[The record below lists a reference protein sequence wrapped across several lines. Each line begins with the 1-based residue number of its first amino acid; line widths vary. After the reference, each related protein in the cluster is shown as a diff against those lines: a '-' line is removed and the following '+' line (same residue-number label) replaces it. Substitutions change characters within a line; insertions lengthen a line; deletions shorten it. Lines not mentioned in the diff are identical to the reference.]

1 MSVAGV
7 IFAVLVLIEL
17 QPIIIS
23 IYEMITKEKVAQKNV
38 KGVALGVCRTTIQ
51 DATDI
56 YEGKRKK

>member
-23 IYEMITKEKVAQKNV
+23 IYEMITKEKVAQKM
-38 KGVALGVCRTTIQ
+38 
-51 DATDI
+51 
-56 YEGKRKK
+56 